1 MASNLRPLMVEVER
15 VPESTAP
22 PAPAASPEVLAEQQ
36 AAQIQAMSEGVK
48 SGDTVEVLGDRYFIG
63 SKVGLMPLMKFAHTA
78 KRGVDAD
85 DMEGM
90 AAMYELLQ
98 DCIATHD
105 WDRFERDMTAKKA
118 DGQDLFSVI
127 GEVIEILSARPTRR
141 PSGSSSTSST
151 TTGSSTDSSSA
162 VAGRRVPPGAEDLV
176 PVDQLAAS
184 AG

>member
-1 MASNLRPLMVEVER
+1 MAGNVRPLMVEVEQ
-15 VPESTAP
+15 VPESATAP
-22 PAPAASPEVLAEQQ
+22 PEVLAEQQ
-36 AAQIQAMSEGVK
+36 AAQIQAMSEGAK

-63 SKVGLMPLMKFAHTA
+63 DKVGLMPLMKFAHTA

-98 DCIATHD
+98 DCIAKHD
-105 WDRFERDMTAKKA
+105 WDRFEQDMTAKKA

-127 GEVIEILSARPTRR
+127 GEVIEILSARPTRQR
-141 PSGSSSTSST
+141 SGSSSGRST
-151 TTGSSTDSSSA
+151 TTASSTGPSSA
-162 VAGRRVPPGAEDLV
+162 AGHRVPPGAEGLV
-176 PVDQLAAS
+176 SVDQFVAS